1 MLGATL
7 RWRTE
12 GLEHLDRVVAGGRQ
26 PIMAFWHGRIL
37 PATYYFRRRGIV
49 VITSENFD
57 GEWIAGIIERFG
69 YGTARGSTSRGARK
83 ALLQLTRDMAR
94 GRPAGFTLDGPRG
107 PARVAQPGAVWLAKA
122 TGNPVLPF
130 HLEADRHW
138 TLGSWDRTQIPKP
151 FTTVSIAMGEPF
163 EVATDADQAAMEA
176 ARARARSKRATGSCA
191 RSKNGQLELR
201 DGRRHGSTR
210 EIMSLILIS
219 SERFAEHRTPPG
231 HPERVERA
239 EGDGRGGRPLARARR
254 GGGRAAAATLEQL
267 ARVHD
272 AEYLRRIAGDRRA
285 APWPW
290 IPIPIPRQTPTRSR
304 SSPQAR
310 PSMR

>member
-1 MLGATL
+1 MTQALWRLSPTKRFQAKLIAAVGYRLVAILGSTL
-7 RWRTE
+7 HWRTE

-26 PIMAFWHGRIL
+26 PVMAFWHGRIL

-176 ARARARSKRATGSCA
+176 ARQMLEHRLHVLEARA
-191 RSKNGQLELR
+191 LELNR
-201 DGRRHGSTR
+201 DG
-210 EIMSLILIS
+210 
-219 SERFAEHRTPPG
+219 AAQRTP
-231 HPERVERA
+231 
-239 EGDGRGGRPLARARR
+239 
-254 GGGRAAAATLEQL
+254 T
-267 ARVHD
+267 
-272 AEYLRRIAGDRRA
+272 
-285 APWPW
+285 
-290 IPIPIPRQTPTRSR
+290 
-304 SSPQAR
+304 
-310 PSMR
+310 